1 MYVHKNV
8 FLDRSSHKRAAVPGI
23 NTTQDVIDAFRD
35 GKAASICRHI
45 IIGEEVADYAY
56 IKKDKDEFVKMMND
70 EIDWEKEENFVSN
83 ERWKEME
90 EALMEFLH
98 FMESAHGN
106 VLPKEFN
113 ERSSTSQK
121 DKRRYVFEALN
132 RTWQQEIEMIGNSV
146 MGTTKVTCSEVLSE
160 LMGSTKISRKLR
172 IALAMELLYD

>member
-1 MYVHKNV
+1 M
-8 FLDRSSHKRAAVPGI
+8 
-23 NTTQDVIDAFRD
+23 
-35 GKAASICRHI
+35 
-45 IIGEEVADYAY
+45 ADYTY
-56 IKKDKDEFVKMMND
+56 IKKDRNEFVKMMND
-70 EIDWEKEENFVSN
+70 EIDWEKGENFVST

-90 EALMEFLH
+90 DTFMEFLH

-106 VLPKEFN
+106 VLPKAFDDNTE
-113 ERSSTSQK
+113 K

-172 IALAMELLYD
+172 IALAMELLCD

>member
-45 IIGEEVADYAY
+45 IIGEEVADYTY
-56 IKKDKDEFVKMMND
+56 IKKERSEFVKMMND
-70 EIDWEKEENFVSN
+70 EIEWDKGENFVST

-90 EALMEFLH
+90 DTFMEFLH

-106 VLPKEFN
+106 VLPKEFDD
-113 ERSSTSQK
+113 SSK

-172 IALAMELLYD
+172 IALAMELLCD